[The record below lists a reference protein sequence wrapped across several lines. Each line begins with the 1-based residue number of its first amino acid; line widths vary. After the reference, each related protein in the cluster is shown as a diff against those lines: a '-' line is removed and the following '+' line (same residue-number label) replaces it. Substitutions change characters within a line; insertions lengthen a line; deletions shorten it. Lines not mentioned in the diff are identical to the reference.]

1 MYKHFLSSGHW
12 LVRFL
17 WIDMIMFGYRFK
29 YYFAWKFA
37 EGALASSGIGRL
49 TDREPRQY
57 EAIQVIDIV
66 GFELAENPRELTS
79 SWNKTTNV
87 WLRRYVYERMRRPWN
102 LYYTFVISAFW
113 HGFYPGYYL
122 FFVTM
127 SVVTSIHRK
136 IRKQIRP
143 LVTLHRTSALCWKI
157 AAILLTR
164 FTCSYFIVSFT
175 ALSFEASFKV
185 YRSLHLIGH
194 AILLV
199 AVVVFYSGI
208 FDKLVAKYHL
218 GNADKASAL
227 NNKMD

>member
-1 MYKHFLSSGHW
+1 
-12 LVRFL
+12 
-17 WIDMIMFGYRFK
+17 MILFGYRFK
-29 YYFAWKFA
+29 YYLAWKFA
-37 EGALASSGIGRL
+37 EGALASSGVGRWSFQ
-49 TDREPRQY
+49 EPKHY
-57 EAIQVIDIV
+57 EAIEVIDIL

-79 SWNKTTNV
+79 SWNKTTNT
-87 WLRRYVYERMRRPWN
+87 WLRRYVYERMERPWN

-136 IRKQIRP
+136 VRKQIRP
-143 LVTLHRTSALCWKI
+143 LVSLHRTSALCWRI

-164 FTCSYFIVSFT
+164 FTCSYFIISFT

-194 AILLV
+194 AVLLV
-199 AVVVFYSGI
+199 AVVIFYSGI
-208 FDKLVAKYHL
+208 FDSILTTCQV
-218 GNADKASAL
+218 GNVNKPQQDAR
-227 NNKMD
+227 NKME